1 MMDMYNRALFIY
13 NQTAGQADT
22 EKALAAVLPVISV
35 HVKQLEV
42 IQTEREGETTE
53 LCRKWGE
60 KADLIIILGGDGT
73 VHEAIN
79 GVAELDKRPV
89 LGILP
94 GGTCNDFSR
103 MLSMP
108 QNLAKAAKSLMEGKT
123 QLLDIG
129 KVNNHYFLN
138 FWGVGLVAATSTNI
152 DDTQK
157 KVIGKLSYFLSALKT
172 VQMTEPFRYTLRGDD
187 HELEGEA
194 VMILVMNGRYIGT
207 NSIPF
212 PNMKVDDGLFDVL
225 IVKDSSFGAFIEVFN
240 LEELPPNEK
249 EAQGNLQHFQTSS
262 LSVKTTPVLAADTDG
277 EIYSETPA
285 ELTVLHKHIE
295 MIVGA

>member
-1 MMDMYNRALFIY
+1 MYNRALFIY
-13 NQTAGQADT
+13 NQTAGQANT
-22 EKALAAVLPVISV
+22 EKALASVLPVISV
-35 HVKQLEV
+35 QVKQLNV
-42 IQTEREGETTE
+42 IQTEREGETTK
-53 LCRKWGE
+53 LCREWGE
-60 KADLIIILGGDGT
+60 NTDLIIVLGGDGT

-79 GVAELDKRPV
+79 GIAELEKRPI

-103 MLSMP
+103 MLGIP
-108 QNLAKAAKSLMEGKT
+108 QNLTKAAKSLMEGQT
-123 QLLDIG
+123 QRLDIG
-129 KVNNHYFLN
+129 KVNDHYFLN

-152 DDTQK
+152 DDNQK

-172 VQMTEPFRYTLRGDD
+172 VQRTEPFHYTLQGDE

-194 VMILVMNGRYIGT
+194 VMILVMNGQYIGT
-207 NSIPF
+207 NQIPF

-225 IVKDSSFGAFIEVFN
+225 IVKDSSFGSFIEVFN
-240 LEELPPNEK
+240 LEELPPNER
-249 EAQGNLQHFQTSS
+249 EEQGNLQHFQTSS
-262 LSVKTTPVLAADTDG
+262 LSVKTAPVLEADTDG